1 MIKSLYHNGLIE
13 PSNGV
18 DGKGFAIRK
27 HAKLLIQLGK
37 NEKVER
43 LNIQLFRTS
52 SEWTKSYIKIRI
64 NRSTV
69 IRLTNE
75 KIGHKE
81 YSIDFPNG
89 NSSNNIEITCR
100 IFPRGISKFV
110 KNLIFQ
116 RRKRSLVR
124 DSILISRLYLDKNK
138 VFDYNELN
146 RFADFH
152 SHEERK
158 THVRILGFFGQT
170 FGLAEACRR
179 TFKSLQK
186 SSLSVSATQVPYSGK
201 HHGKDV
207 SIKADK
213 KIPTNYDEIRIFHFN
228 GDHFDHLINDWGEEV
243 LNCKYK
249 IGYWH
254 WELPD
259 FPEDYRSW
267 FNLVD
272 EVWVPSKF
280 VFDAIAPKSPKPVQ
294 IIPLAIDEEAL
305 KPPSPDREKFS
316 IPHEKIVFLITF
328 DFYSIMERKN
338 PIAGV
343 NAFCK
348 LIEDNEYKNKVH
360 LVVKISNKHADLD
373 GMKHL
378 SKILSSIDSTK
389 VTLVD
394 RVLRR
399 FEMLQLMNSCDALIS
414 LHKSEGFGLHLAEFM
429 AMGKAILATNWS
441 GNVDFMNES
450 NSYPVHF
457 KIEQIKRNAG
467 PYRKG
472 NFWAEVDNVNA
483 VSQMKKLL
491 NHEFSCCNAIKEE
504 ARKRIKLSLSLSK
517 VSSIIAKRI
526 GVIDSNF

>member
-1 MIKSLYHNGLIE
+1 MIKSLSYNGLIE
-13 PSNGV
+13 PSKGV
-18 DGKGFAIRK
+18 KGKGFAIRK

-37 NEKVER
+37 NEKVEK
-43 LNIQLFRTS
+43 LNVQLFRTS
-52 SEWTKSYIKIRI
+52 SEWTKSYIEIRI
-64 NRSTV
+64 NRLTV
-69 IRLTNE
+69 IKLTNE

-81 YSIDFPNG
+81 YSIDLPIG
-89 NSSNNIEITCR
+89 NSSNNIEITFR
-100 IFPRGISKFV
+100 IFPQGICKFV
-110 KNLIFQ
+110 RSLFY
-116 RRKRSLVR
+116 RGRRSLVR
-124 DSILISRLYLDKNK
+124 DSLLISRLYLDENK
-138 VFDYNELN
+138 VIDYNETN
-146 RFADFH
+146 RFGNFH
-152 SHEERK
+152 SQKGRK

-179 TFKSLQK
+179 TFKSLEK
-186 SSLSVSATQVPYSGK
+186 TGLSVSATQIPYSGK

-213 KIPTNYDEIRIFHFN
+213 KIPINYDEIRIFHFN

-243 LNCKYK
+243 LHCKYK

-259 FPEDYRSW
+259 FPEDYRMW

-272 EVWVPSKF
+272 EVWVPSRF

-294 IIPLAIDEEAL
+294 IIPLAIDEEAFE
-305 KPPSPDREKFS
+305 PPSSDREKFS
-316 IPHEKIVFLITF
+316 IPQEKIVFLITF
-328 DFYSIMERKN
+328 DFYSVMERKN
-338 PIAGV
+338 PIAGI

-348 LIEDNEYKNKVH
+348 LVADDEYKNKVH

-394 RVLRR
+394 QVLRR
-399 FEMLQLMNSCDALIS
+399 YEMLQLMNSCDVLIS
-414 LHKSEGFGLHLAEFM
+414 LHRAEGFGLHLAEFM

-441 GNVDFMNES
+441 GNVDFMNAS

-467 PYRKG
+467 PYREG
-472 NFWAEVDNVNA
+472 NSWAEVDNVNA
-483 VSQMKKLL
+483 DSQMKKLL
-491 NHEFSCCNAIKEE
+491 NHELSGCNAIKEE

-517 VSSIIAKRI
+517 VSSIIEKRI
-526 GVIDSNF
+526 RVIDSNF